1 MSFTAEEVMKLMD
14 HAKELGISKIKV
26 EGFEAELSHLNQ
38 TPAPAQTGTIADLSD
53 EEIRE
58 LVIPPSP
65 FDDLSDEEILY
76 FATPYYD
83 ELQAKKE
90 AQAQK
95 LKEEEATRGKEG

>member
-1 MSFTAEEVMKLMD
+1 MSLTATEIVFLMKQ
-14 HAKELGISKIKV
+14 AKELGLTTIKV
-26 EGFEAELSHLNQ
+26 DGFEAQLA
-38 TPAPAQTGTIADLSD
+38 TPMPIKQPEVMTDIDDKDLVVPS
-53 EEIRE
+53 
-58 LVIPPSP
+58 SP